1 MSTSPTPPTEP
12 SVPRQYVPAVADQAA
27 ASAPTIRVLVVDDH
41 DVMRFGLNRLLDSQ
55 EGIEVCGTAENG
67 ATAVTMADDLLPDV
81 ILMDVSMPVLDGVS
95 ATRAILRDHPAVRVL
110 VLTSYRLETVVRS
123 AMAAGA
129 AGYLLKDCPPDVLVD
144 SVRRV
149 FRGERPMAPSVR
161 TPL

>member
-1 MSTSPTPPTEP
+1 MSTSPTPPPEP

-81 ILMDVSMPVLDGVS
+81 ILMDVSMKS
-95 ATRAILRDHPAVRVL
+95 A
-110 VLTSYRLETVVRS
+110 
-123 AMAAGA
+123 
-129 AGYLLKDCPPDVLVD
+129 
-144 SVRRV
+144 
-149 FRGERPMAPSVR
+149 
-161 TPL
+161 